1 VSHCVN
7 ESMAAPVKTTTRRQV
22 ARRSRQEARERIV
35 AAATEL
41 IRDRSY
47 AELNVD
53 EVMRVAG
60 IGRTIFYRHFD
71 DLGDL
76 MVRVNRPALA
86 ELFEAQPR
94 LEDIE
99 PGDEAAAIRQ
109 GLEPAVAVY
118 SRHGP
123 LLRAMA
129 EAARSDE
136 ELARDQAA
144 IRRRFSD
151 QAASYLRVALDR
163 GSAPLADVDE
173 TAYALTVM
181 TESYLLDAFGGEP
194 RVSVKTAVQ
203 TLSEIWIAVVRS

>member
-1 VSHCVN
+1 MSP
-7 ESMAAPVKTTTRRQV
+7 PVKTTTRRQV
-22 ARRSRQEARERIV
+22 ARRSREEARERIV

-47 AELNVD
+47 SELNVD

-86 ELFEAQPR
+86 ELYEAQPR
-94 LEDIE
+94 LEDID

-129 EAARSDE
+129 EAARSDD
-136 ELARDQAA
+136 ELAKDQAA
-144 IRRRFSD
+144 IRKRFGD
-151 QAASYLRVALDR
+151 QAASYLRVALAR
-163 GSAPLADVDE
+163 GSAPLSDVDE

-194 RVSVKTAVQ
+194 RVSVDAAVQ